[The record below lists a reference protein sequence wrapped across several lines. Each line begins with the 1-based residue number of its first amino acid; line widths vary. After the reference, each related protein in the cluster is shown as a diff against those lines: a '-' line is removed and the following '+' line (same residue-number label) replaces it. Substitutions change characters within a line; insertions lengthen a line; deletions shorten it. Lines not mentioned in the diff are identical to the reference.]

1 MRLLAFKESDNSCQ
15 KTTVGA
21 YIVVWIAA
29 NMISCNKYGMFVNLI
44 IKSSIRT
51 DGRRNMKR
59 KIGCI
64 FMSMILFFGVAVMG
78 VDAAGKKQG
87 FTPKTIAVKKSYTS
101 STEKYLNEKKTY

>member
-51 DGRRNMKR
+51 EEKEHEEKSWLCFYEYAPVFWNSGH
-59 KIGCI
+59 G
-64 FMSMILFFGVAVMG
+64 GVRSG
-78 VDAAGKKQG
+78 EKAG
-87 FTPKTIAVKKSYTS
+87 FYTENHYS
-101 STEKYLNEKKTY
+101 

>member
-87 FTPKTIAVKKSYTS
+87 FTPKTIVVKK
-101 STEKYLNEKKTY
+101 